1 MSVECYYSNCKH
13 HEINHGGDEP
23 LCNESSCLVT
33 SESGMIY
40 VLRDARINAEHMPTE
55 SALGNLVA
63 FLAFEREE
71 THPSYFHDYDFII
84 DNLAEG
90 QFRDGFISEVDELSN
105 K

>member
-13 HEINHGGDEP
+13 HEINHGGNEP
-23 LCNESSCLVT
+23 LCNGTSCLVT
-33 SESGMIY
+33 GESGMMY
-40 VLRDARINAEHMPTE
+40 VLREACINAEDMPTE

-63 FLAFEREE
+63 FLAFERESNCGE
-71 THPSYFHDYDFII
+71 SLHDYDFII